1 MKQNY
6 TLFTSES
13 VTEGHPDKVCD
24 RIADS
29 VLDAILTNDPVARV
43 ACETIVTTG
52 MVLVMGEMTTSTY
65 VDIAQIVRNTLAKI
79 GYNRPEYG
87 FDGRTCAVLTAID
100 DQSPDISQG
109 VTQALEGREE
119 EAGILGAGDQ
129 GMMFGYASNESA
141 EYMPMPILLA
151 HKLTKGLAELRHKGI
166 LPYLRPDGKA
176 QVTVAYDEDEKPSFV
191 HTIVVSTQ
199 HDPDIS
205 LEQIREDIEEHLVK
219 RIIPEDLLT
228 EDLILHVN
236 PTGRFVLGGP
246 QADSGLS
253 GRKIMCDTYGGVAS
267 HGGGSFSGKDPTK
280 VDRSGAYAARY
291 VAKNLVASGLCERCE
306 VQIAYAIGLA
316 KPVSIHVDSFGTSE
330 FSNVELARRVEK
342 VFDLT
347 PGGII
352 NSLQLNRP
360 IYEQISNY
368 GHFGRNELDLPW
380 EKMDKIQE
388 LKDA

>member
-24 RIADS
+24 RISDS
-29 VLDAILTNDPVARV
+29 VLDAVLESDPVARV

-52 MVLVMGEMTTSTY
+52 MVFVMGEMTTTTY
-65 VDIAQIVRNTLAKI
+65 VDIAQIVRKTLSSI

-87 FDGRTCAVLTAID
+87 FDGRTCAVLTALD

-109 VTQALEGREE
+109 VTQALEGRKSQ
-119 EAGILGAGDQ
+119 AGILGAGDQ
-129 GMMFGYASNESA
+129 GMMFGYATNESA

-151 HKLTKGLAELRHKGI
+151 HKLTQGLARLRHEGV

-176 QVTVAYDEDEKPSFV
+176 QVTVAYDEDSKPKFV

-199 HDPDIS
+199 HDAEVS
-205 LEQIREDIEEHLVK
+205 LEQIREDIKEHLVK
-219 RIIPEDLLT
+219 QIIPLELLT
-228 EDLILHVN
+228 DELILHVN

-253 GRKIMCDTYGGVAS
+253 GRKIICDTYGGMAS

-316 KPVSIHVDSFGTSE
+316 KPVSIHVDSFGTSQL
-330 FSNVELARRVEK
+330 SNAELAGKVEA

-352 NSLQLNRP
+352 KHLQLNRP
-360 IYEQISNY
+360 IYAQISNY

-380 EKMDKIQE
+380 EQTDKIQE
-388 LKDA
+388 LLEA

>member
-24 RIADS
+24 RISDS
-29 VLDAILTNDPVARV
+29 VLDAVLERDPVARV

-52 MVLVMGEMTTSTY
+52 MVFVMGEMTTTTY
-65 VDIAQIVRNTLAKI
+65 VDIAQIVRKTLSSI

-87 FDGRTCAVLTAID
+87 FDGRTCAVLTALD

-109 VTQALEGREE
+109 VTQALEGRKSQ
-119 EAGILGAGDQ
+119 AGILGAGDQ
-129 GMMFGYASNESA
+129 GMMFGYATNESA

-151 HKLTKGLAELRHKGI
+151 HKLTQGLARLRHEGV

-176 QVTVAYDEDEKPSFV
+176 QVTVAYDEDSKPKFV

-199 HDPDIS
+199 HDAEVS
-205 LEQIREDIEEHLVK
+205 LEQIREDIKEHLVK
-219 RIIPEDLLT
+219 QIIPPELLT
-228 EDLILHVN
+228 DELILHVN

-253 GRKIMCDTYGGVAS
+253 GRKIICDTYGGMAS

-316 KPVSIHVDSFGTSE
+316 KPVSIHVDSFGTSQL
-330 FSNVELARRVEK
+330 SNAELAGKVEA

-352 NSLQLNRP
+352 KHLQLNRP
-360 IYEQISNY
+360 IYAQISNY

-380 EKMDKIQE
+380 EQTDKIQE
-388 LKDA
+388 LLEA

>member
-24 RIADS
+24 RISDS
-29 VLDAILTNDPVARV
+29 VLDAVLESDPVARV

-52 MVLVMGEMTTSTY
+52 MVFVMGEMTTTTY
-65 VDIAQIVRNTLAKI
+65 VDIAQIVRKTLSSI

-87 FDGRTCAVLTAID
+87 FDGRTCAVLTALD

-109 VTQALEGREE
+109 VTQALEGRKSQ
-119 EAGILGAGDQ
+119 AGILGAGDQ
-129 GMMFGYASNESA
+129 GMMFGYATNESA

-151 HKLTKGLAELRHKGI
+151 HKLTQGLARLRHEGV

-176 QVTVAYDEDEKPSFV
+176 QVTVAYDEDSKPKFV

-199 HDPDIS
+199 HDAEVS
-205 LEQIREDIEEHLVK
+205 LEQIREDIKEHLVK
-219 RIIPEDLLT
+219 QIIPPELLT
-228 EDLILHVN
+228 DELILHVN

-253 GRKIMCDTYGGVAS
+253 GRKIICDTYGGMAS

-316 KPVSIHVDSFGTSE
+316 KPVSIHVDSFGTSQL
-330 FSNVELARRVEK
+330 SNAELAGKVEA

-352 NSLQLNRP
+352 KHLQLNRP
-360 IYEQISNY
+360 IYAQISNY

-380 EKMDKIQE
+380 EQTDKIQE
-388 LKDA
+388 LLEA